1 MSYRNPQQFVDT
13 QSAQHISRMQQ
24 QITGAFA
31 SFAQNYVEKN
41 KANKL
46 KIANY
51 RDDLRK
57 NNDTAANAI
66 ENFQGDVPSLNLE
79 GINSQLD
86 THYELLKKDP
96 SELTQE
102 DRNLIRHVNN
112 LPNILTDL
120 ITNIESGR
128 EDHLKS
134 YEATGIEGGYP
145 SDKLDLS
152 DMARN
157 VMFRV
162 PGAEGRMELNFGM
175 SKDRSTVGVD
185 IYTPKYDD
193 EGKKIEGEFEKV
205 TLYPSQFDKQIE
217 GTKIPTV
224 TKDITEPFMK
234 EYAAKANT
242 LDYWQQGNGIRK
254 TFTVNGKTTTY
265 FTPNRDQIK
274 ENLLGV
280 IDAGIAAYD
289 DDELVAYNNSIL
301 GVKPLKYGEKVSQE
315 QKAEMIENI
324 ADNLMKDPRFQK
336 QYIADK
342 TGDNDKGST
351 ELNLGELDTQS
362 TVSYLINEIE
372 NVESQTSLDDYPKGA
387 VQFGASKGTILG
399 YEFVDRPDDKED
411 VGKLGKVRIDISYGS
426 GATQG
431 VDSEVVDFSKP
442 KERARFVEALI
453 KAGSYGG
460 KDKESMLNLV
470 RSSYGLNDFNSDGV
484 FIP

>member
-13 QSAQHISRMQQ
+13 QSNQHIGRMQQ

-46 KIANY
+46 KVANY
-51 RDDLRK
+51 RDDLTK
-57 NNDTAANAI
+57 NNDSAVNAI
-66 ENFQGDVPSLNLE
+66 ESFQGDIPSLNLE
-79 GINSQLD
+79 QVNLQLD
-86 THYELLKKDP
+86 THHELLKKDP

-120 ITNIESGR
+120 VTNIESGR
-128 EDHLKS
+128 DDHLKS

-185 IYTPKYDD
+185 IYTPKYND
-193 EGKKIEGEFEKV
+193 EGKKIEGEFDKV

-217 GTKIPTV
+217 GVKIPTV

-265 FTPNRDQIK
+265 FTPNRNKIK
-274 ENLLGV
+274 ENLIST

-301 GVKPLKYGEKVSQE
+301 GAEPLKYGEKVSSE
-315 QKAEMIENI
+315 QRDAMIESI
-324 ADNLMKDPRFQK
+324 ANNLMKDPRFQK

-342 TGDNDKGST
+342 TGDDNSNSK
-351 ELNLGELDTQS
+351 ELNLGELNTQS

-372 NVESQTSLDDYPKGA
+372 NVESQTSFDDYPKGA
-387 VQFGASKGTILG
+387 VQFGANTGTILG
-399 YEFVDRPDDKED
+399 YEVSERPNT
-411 VGKLGKVRIDISYGS
+411 GGLGKIKVNVSYGS

-431 VDSEVVDFSKP
+431 MESEIIDFDKP

-453 KAGSYGG
+453 RAGSYGG

-470 RSSYGLNDFNSDGV
+470 RSSYGLNDFNEDGV
-484 FIP
+484 FVP